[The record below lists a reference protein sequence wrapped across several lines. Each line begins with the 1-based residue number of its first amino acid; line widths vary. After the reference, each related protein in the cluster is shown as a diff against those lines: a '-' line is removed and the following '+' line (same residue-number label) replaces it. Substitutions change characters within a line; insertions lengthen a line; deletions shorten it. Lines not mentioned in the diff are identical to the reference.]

1 MTSRLSITHT
11 TTYHYDAPV
20 TSSYNEA
27 RLEPRSDHSQ
37 AVLSWQLDV
46 RPNARI
52 ERHVDYWGTVVHHFD
67 LQTPHRDLTIVGRAV
82 VETGISEPAPGTATW
97 KDLRDPALQ
106 DQFHEV
112 LSTTPTVDT
121 DEQIE
126 AVAAEL
132 KASSASPA
140 AGVEATVAWVHDRL
154 TYKTGVTEVSTTATE
169 VLQGGVGVCQ
179 DYTHLTL
186 AILRTMGVPS
196 WYVSGYLHPHP
207 DPEIGEPVVGE
218 SHAWVAA
225 WTGRVWP
232 LDPTSMTNVDE
243 RHVRVATGRDYDDV
257 MPFRGI
263 YAGGGDGQEL
273 DVAVEV
279 TRLV

>member
-1 MTSRLSITHT
+1 M
-11 TTYHYDAPV
+11 
-20 TSSYNEA
+20 
-27 RLEPRSDHSQ
+27 
-37 AVLSWQLDV
+37 
-46 RPNARI
+46 
-52 ERHVDYWGTVVHHFD
+52 
-67 LQTPHRDLTIVGRAV
+67 RAV